1 MQPAIGGLTPTSISR
16 DRTLLSGVEQA
27 ARPMPSISTGARA
40 TAVGFIGGHTL
51 SSASWTS
58 KAERQANER
67 PPVWPDHHRRPLHFG
82 ARASRPA
89 FCSFLPH
96 SHACRAAPLP
106 HIPGLLHAFPLFL
119 HTPHPTR
126 P

>member
-67 PPVWPDHHRRPLHFG
+67 PPVWPYHA
-82 ARASRPA
+82 ARADRKSKRLNP
-89 FCSFLPH
+89 
-96 SHACRAAPLP
+96 SHQCATRKTTSACKKK
-106 HIPGLLHAFPLFL
+106 
-119 HTPHPTR
+119 TTTQQT
-126 P
+126 

>member
-51 SSASWTS
+51 SSASWWS
-58 KAERQANER
+58 KAERQENER
-67 PPVWPDHHRRPLHFG
+67 PPVWPDHAAPAIPCGELG
-82 ARASRPA
+82 RASCMERVCTYVKLLA
-89 FCSFLPH
+89 VTGSFNNKKISNNKTH
-96 SHACRAAPLP
+96 
-106 HIPGLLHAFPLFL
+106 HI
-119 HTPHPTR
+119 
-126 P
+126 

>member
-51 SSASWTS
+51 SSPSWAST
-58 KAERQANER
+58 ADRQANEP
-67 PPVWPDHHRRPLHFG
+67 PPVWPAHAPRSIHTSEERLFG
-82 ARASRPA
+82 T
-89 FCSFLPH
+89 L
-96 SHACRAAPLP
+96 
-106 HIPGLLHAFPLFL
+106 LFL
-119 HTPHPTR
+119 LFLSRLFPF
-126 P
+126 

>member
-67 PPVWPDHHRRPLHFG
+67 PARKDVGSGQSGTVRGDHG
-82 ARASRPA
+82 G
-89 FCSFLPH
+89 
-96 SHACRAAPLP
+96 CRDSKKKKKRTVL
-106 HIPGLLHAFPLFL
+106 IIKGQ
-119 HTPHPTR
+119 
-126 P
+126 